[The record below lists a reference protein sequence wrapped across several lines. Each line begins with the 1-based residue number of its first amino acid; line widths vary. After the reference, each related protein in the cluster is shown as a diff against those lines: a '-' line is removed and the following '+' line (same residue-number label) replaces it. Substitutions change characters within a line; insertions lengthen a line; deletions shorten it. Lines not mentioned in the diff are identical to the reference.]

1 MRLNFVQEHY
11 DLYQRYQLSRHE
23 GGGMDEDSVE
33 QYAQFLLQSRV
44 NSRLVE
50 FRQRDPKGE
59 RSVVKMV
66 SILDILN
73 DGLSAVYTFFEPES
87 GSSYGV
93 FNIMRQIEQAKQLG
107 LPFVYVGYL
116 INESP
121 KMRYKALF
129 KPFQILVNGKWTDA
143 T

>member
-1 MRLNFVQEHY
+1 MRLSFVQEHY
-11 DLYQRYQLSRHE
+11 ELYQRYQLSRHE

-50 FRQRDPKGE
+50 FRQRDPNGE
-59 RSVVKMV
+59 QSVVKMV

-73 DGLSAVYTFFEPES
+73 DGLSAVYTFFEPEN
-87 GSSYGV
+87 GTSYGV
-93 FNIMRQIEQAKQLG
+93 FNIMWQIEQAKQLG
-107 LPFVYVGYL
+107 LPFVYLGYL

-121 KMRYKALF
+121 KMKYKALF
-129 KPFQILVNGKWTDA
+129 KPYQILINGEWTEA
-143 T
+143 S